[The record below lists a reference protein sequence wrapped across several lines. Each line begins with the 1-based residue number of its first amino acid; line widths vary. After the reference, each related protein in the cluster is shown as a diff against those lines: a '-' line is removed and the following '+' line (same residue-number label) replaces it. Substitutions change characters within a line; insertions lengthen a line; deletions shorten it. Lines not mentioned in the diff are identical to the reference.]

1 MPFTQK
7 NKINILKCDGCY
19 ERCELGAAS
28 NDSYN
33 PTERY
38 KPSINGQTIHR
49 YINPNGKTE
58 IITNWTTYERAIETA
73 RTISH
78 LCDNYT
84 PPHLTAPVTKNKH
97 DIINT
102 ATYLVSEMIDCDKIN
117 KIQDIKIM
125 SLLYLLWLEY
135 QSHEQKYTRISPDSP
150 MNNFDWL
157 AWEYGPANNQI
168 SPNIAFIRHQI
179 QNKQIPTFTDAGFAF
194 SERIPLSNALSNIYN
209 YHQHIPTEDLVM
221 FNKYELNEWR
231 STQLFK
237 PMFTNS
243 PARNAAEVDTY
254 LLKKPLLIQT
264 ANFQKEK

>member
-33 PTERY
+33 PNERY

-84 PPHLTAPVTKNKH
+84 PPHLTAPITKNKH

-102 ATYLVSEMIDCDKIN
+102 ATYLLSEMIDCDKIN

-179 QNKQIPTFTDAGFAF
+179 QKTSKYQHLPM
-194 SERIPLSNALSNIYN
+194 PAL
-209 YHQHIPTEDLVM
+209 
-221 FNKYELNEWR
+221 
-231 STQLFK
+231 LF
-237 PMFTNS
+237 
-243 PARNAAEVDTY
+243 RNAFRYQKHLATY
-254 LLKKPLLIQT
+254 TTII
-264 ANFQKEK
+264 NIFQQKTWLCLTNTN